1 MKDAFLQF
9 VTLVR
14 PHSRTR
20 ADGNA
25 YADGELAP
33 AARQRFE
40 KHLRRCEQCSRAVAA
55 SREVKALLATLPTE
69 QVPRSFRLTSQMV
82 SAPAAPAPR
91 RRNPAPLRFAQATT
105 ALAAFALVA
114 LVTVGALGGNSSPD
128 MGTTAADSALTSNQ
142 SKAASPLSAATA
154 TNGSSAGGVSGVP
167 AVGIGGAPPP
177 GAAERAS
184 GAAGPIPSTSPSMGG
199 AYSVPESAR
208 DSAVGQGRPQTHSS
222 AGNAVSTREWLEI
235 ALLVVIGVA
244 AAAWFRLTRNHGR
257 EHS

>member
-91 RRNPAPLRFAQATT
+91 RRNPAPLRFAPGNHRSGRVRARR
-105 ALAAFALVA
+105 AGNRGCSGWELVS
-114 LVTVGALGGNSSPD
+114 GYGNHGGRFRPHFEPEQ
-128 MGTTAADSALTSNQ
+128 GC
-142 SKAASPLSAATA
+142 LSAV
-154 TNGSSAGGVSGVP
+154 GCDGHQWFVRGRGQWRAGRRHRRC
-167 AVGIGGAPPP
+167 AAP